1 MFLTYGRHMIPMK
14 VLRVE
19 ASEALLKDQRK
30 KGRSHMLA
38 KMHPLCGKFYRT
50 YLLCIVVSLGWL
62 SHDLNPSRPLP
73 TMNRLWKSDR
83 SKS

>member
-1 MFLTYGRHMIPMK
+1 MFWLYGRYMIPMK

-19 ASEALLKDQRK
+19 ASEAFLRDQQK
-30 KGRSHMLA
+30 KRRSHALG
-38 KMHPLCGKFYRT
+38 KMHPLYGKFYRT
-50 YLLCIVVSLGWL
+50 YLLCIVVSLGRL

>member
-1 MFLTYGRHMIPMK
+1 MK
-14 VLRVE
+14 VLRLE
-19 ASEALLKDQRK
+19 ASEAFLRDQQK
-30 KGRSHMLA
+30 QLRSHVLA
-38 KMHPLCGKFYRT
+38 KMNPLYGNFYRT
-50 YLLCIVVSLGWL
+50 YLLCIVVSVGRL